1 MENLNFFKIFIKL
14 FYYYQN
20 DSCSLSFVAPSQKL
34 SEGLWMSI
42 LLLGM
47 DTSWQFECV
56 VGCMVYIQLGDCPG
70 TWSNH
75 VDLALSTNLKFYIEQ
90 FSYKLSNFIVGNR
103 HQLTIWVCCG
113 LYGVHTAG
121 WSGGLQIDSSM
132 LDPESWWC
140 GTSVEKRMGDAGW
153 CQSVHEPA
161 CLLGASVPWVAAVLR
176 RLVSSWVQ
184 GGRSTVDCTQILLI
198 YPYNDMLQQQFR
210 SKSIL
215 WDRILIDVC
224 CLMIVISSLLP
235 LVKASI
241 GDAYIIK

>member
-1 MENLNFFKIFIKL
+1 MQFIICCTITKVIWR
-14 FYYYQN
+14 
-20 DSCSLSFVAPSQKL
+20 FVN
-34 SEGLWMSI
+34 
-42 LLLGM
+42 
-47 DTSWQFECV
+47 V
-56 VGCMVYIQLGDCPG
+56 
-70 TWSNH
+70 
-75 VDLALSTNLKFYIEQ
+75 
-90 FSYKLSNFIVGNR
+90 NFIVGNG

-132 LDPESWWC
+132 LDPERWWC

-198 YPYNDMLQQQFR
+198 YPYNDMLQQQFI